1 MAAVATTAAEEGA
14 WRLSLPLTLFF
25 ILFFAAPLI
34 CMAALSLLSEADLGF
49 VGLKQYVR
57 FFTDSLSRESLVDTL
72 VLGLKVTLVCLV
84 LGFPLAWAHARGPA
98 WLKPVILFVIVLPL
112 LTSVVV
118 RTFAWIVILGRQGI
132 VNNLIVELGLAAAPL
147 RLLYTENAVVIALA
161 QIQMPLM
168 VLPLMTSFAQL
179 DPRLEEASQSLGAGA
194 WRTFLRVLLPLTL
207 PGIVAGSMLVYAAAV
222 TAFVTQTLV
231 GGGRLIY
238 MPLLI
243 YQQAISLNN
252 WPFSAAVSIVLLVTV
267 LAVVAM
273 FNALGRASRGYAGG

>member
-1 MAAVATTAAEEGA
+1 
-14 WRLSLPLTLFF
+14 
-25 ILFFAAPLI
+25 
-34 CMAALSLLSEADLGF
+34 
-49 VGLKQYVR
+49 
-57 FFTDSLSRESLVDTL
+57 
-72 VLGLKVTLVCLV
+72 
-84 LGFPLAWAHARGPA
+84 
-98 WLKPVILFVIVLPL
+98 
-112 LTSVVV
+112 
-118 RTFAWIVILGRQGI
+118 
-132 VNNLIVELGLAAAPL
+132 
-147 RLLYTENAVVIALA
+147 VVIALA

>member
-1 MAAVATTAAEEGA
+1 MSAQSSTPAEMGA
-14 WRLSLPLTLFF
+14 WRLSLPLA
-25 ILFFAAPLI
+25 LFFALFFVAPLV
-34 CMAALSLLSEADLGF
+34 CMAALSLLSETDLSF
-49 VGLKQYVR
+49 VGVAQYVR
-57 FFTDSLSRESLVDTL
+57 FATDSLSRDSLIDTL
-72 VLGLKVTLVCLV
+72 VLGFKVTLLCLL

-98 WLKPVILFVIVLPL
+98 WLRPVILFVVVLPL

-132 VNNLIVELGLAAAPL
+132 VNSVIVELGLAAAPL

-168 VLPLMTSFAQL
+168 VLPLLTSFRQL
-179 DPRLEEASQSLGAGA
+179 DPRLEEASESLGAGA
-194 WRTFLRVLLPLTL
+194 WRTFLSVQLPLTL
-207 PGIVAGSMLVYAAAV
+207 PGIVAGAMLVYAAAV

-267 LAVVAM
+267 LAVVAL